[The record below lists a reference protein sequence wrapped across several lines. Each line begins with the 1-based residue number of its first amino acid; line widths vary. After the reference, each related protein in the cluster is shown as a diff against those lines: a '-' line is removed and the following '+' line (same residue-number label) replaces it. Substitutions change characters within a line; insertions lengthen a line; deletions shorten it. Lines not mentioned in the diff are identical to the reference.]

1 MDQEL
6 RLSNGT
12 NTHHIEL
19 SIYLG
24 SISVTISDDN
34 QINCRFFSLTVD
46 IEPSFNLENSLQEIN
61 TQTQNIFDYNDSE
74 IDDCEKTQFR
84 TSWYEITDA
93 PLHAAYGIF
102 SSEIN
107 GIIKECN
114 INQDICL
121 NLKLPIWVSSM
132 AKQFYNAY
140 NQIGFENFLL
150 TVLQLRITIWATK
163 NSTIESAEIFEVG
176 EAIIKVSEDHILS
189 KNSFYFIHRIPEHD
203 AFAIKEYSGN
213 DKECTIGILKCFFN
227 SRPVIIKNI
236 NHNLIDICKNNAK
249 PCDFSKKNFEL
260 IQKLRIS
267 QENILMQLHDIVP
280 LKWEYLDD
288 NNVIRGPYNSIVMM
302 SWIVK
307 GYFGENSKLRLFDFG
322 QECIIESTT
331 PRCLQK
337 FQPLSNYLSLIK
349 SDVSR
354 IFRCSSNDLIN
365 SGLIVKEPNNENM
378 NLHTVEMINESSAR
392 EENVRFI
399 QKSQE
404 SKRIEIENAV
414 NMLKTQFS
422 HIEKEFQNKFRRKVQ
437 NKSVDNNFSSEAT
450 NISKDEFIK
459 FATKNVFRQ
468 KNNALF
474 KKWCAEYGPELV
486 LEACAIRIQTAFRK
500 YIKRRYFNVK

>member
-1 MDQEL
+1 MDEEL
-6 RLSNGT
+6 RLSNSK
-12 NTHHIEL
+12 NTHQIEL
-19 SIYLG
+19 SIYLE

-34 QINCRFFSLTVD
+34 QMNCRFFSLTVD
-46 IEPSFNLENSLQEIN
+46 IEPSFNLENNLQEIN
-61 TQTQNIFDYNDSE
+61 AQAQNIFDYNDSE
-74 IDDCEKTQFR
+74 IDDYEKTQFH
-84 TSWYEITDA
+84 TSWYETTDA
-93 PLHAAYGIF
+93 PLHAAHGIF

-114 INQDICL
+114 INQEIYL
-121 NLKLPIWVSSM
+121 NLKLPIWILNM
-132 AKQFYNAY
+132 AKQFYNAF
-140 NQIGFENFLL
+140 NQTGFENFLL
-150 TVLQLRITIWATK
+150 TVLQLRFTIWATN
-163 NSTIESAEIFEVG
+163 NSTIESAEIFEIG
-176 EAIIKVSEDHILS
+176 ETIIKVSEDHILS
-189 KNSFYFIHRIPEHD
+189 KNSFCFIHRIPEYD
-203 AFAIKEYSGN
+203 ALAIKEYSGN

-236 NHNLIDICKNNAK
+236 NHNLIDTCKNNAT
-249 PCDFSKKNFEL
+249 PRDFSKEDFES
-260 IQKLRIS
+260 IRKLQIS
-267 QENILMQLHDIVP
+267 KENALMQLNDIVP

-288 NNVIRGPYNSIVMM
+288 NNIIRGPYNSIFMM

-322 QECIIESTT
+322 QECKIETTT
-331 PRCLQK
+331 PNSLQK

-354 IFRCSSNDLIN
+354 IFRCSPNYVIN
-365 SGLIVKEPNNENM
+365 SDLIVKEPNNENM
-378 NLHTVEMINESSAR
+378 SLHTMEMTNKSSAQR
-392 EENVRFI
+392 ENARFVYT
-399 QKSQE
+399 SNE

-422 HIEKEFQNKFRRKVQ
+422 HIEKEFQNKFRGKVQ
-437 NKSVDNNFSSEAT
+437 NKSIDNNFSSEAI

-468 KNNALF
+468 KNNVLF

-500 YIKRRYFNVK
+500 YIKRRYLNVK